1 MKKWTLFL
9 LAGCITLCMQAQ
21 QFTQAQLQ
29 ATGLTCA
36 LCSNAINKALLQLPF
51 VSTVK
56 SDIKTSSFAIVFKE
70 GNTVDFD
77 EIKQAVEDAGF
88 SVGKL
93 SVTGKFEA
101 VEVESD
107 THVRVG
113 TYNFHFVNTQKET
126 LSGERTLILA
136 DKGFVSAKDFKK
148 WSARSKHACVQ
159 SGRSA
164 DCCSIA
170 GISPGERVYHVTL

>member
-1 MKKWTLFL
+1 MKKWTIFL
-9 LAGCITLCMQAQ
+9 LAGCITLSVQAQ
-21 QFTQAQLQ
+21 QFTEARLQ

-36 LCSNAINKALLQLPF
+36 LCSNAINKALLELPF
-51 VSTVK
+51 ISTVK

-70 GNTVDFD
+70 GSAVDFD
-77 EIKQAVEDAGF
+77 QIKQAVEDAGF

-101 VEVESD
+101 VEVEND
-107 THVRVG
+107 KHVQVG
-113 TYNFHFVNTQKET
+113 AYNFHFVNTEKET

-136 DKGFVSAKDFKK
+136 DKGFMSAKEFKK
-148 WSARSKHACVQ
+148 WSARAKHACVQ

-164 DCCSIA
+164 DCCSVA